1 MYRKGKVLQKLA
13 LFLLNLEQSYNN
25 RQGRMKSHLKVH
37 YFQHIAGEGFGSCY
51 SLFKQHQAQITATEF
66 FALPLDQSLDI
77 EALPNIHDV
86 DLLIIMGGTMSVND
100 EVNFPW
106 LKIEKRWLR
115 RYLAMG
121 KPAIG
126 LCLGGQL
133 IANALGA
140 TVSRNHQQELGW
152 TAVRKVDHK
161 VMDCFELPVEFSV
174 MQWHS
179 ETFDLPKGAIHLAEN
194 DVCRNQMYQIGKN
207 VLGFQFHPEI
217 TPETLSLY
225 LENDE
230 ELDHFKPHYLQVEQQ
245 LKTASKHN
253 FIQGNQILNQAIEY
267 VLEKTAC

>member
-1 MYRKGKVLQKLA
+1 
-13 LFLLNLEQSYNN
+13 
-25 RQGRMKSHLKVH
+25 MKSHLKVH

-51 SLFKQHQAQITATEF
+51 QFLKQHHAKISATEF
-66 FALPLDQSLDI
+66 FALPVDRPLDI
-77 EALPNIHDV
+77 EALPHVEDV

-100 EVNFPW
+100 EANYPW
-106 LKIEKRWLR
+106 LKVEKRWLR
-115 RYLAMG
+115 RYLSMG

-140 TVSRNHQQELGW
+140 AVRRNEKQELGW
-152 TAVRKVDHK
+152 TGVRKVNH
-161 VMDCFELPVEFSV
+161 VPEACFELPAQFNV

-179 ETFDLPKGAIHLAEN
+179 ETFEIPKGAIHLAEN

-217 TPETLSLY
+217 TPETLKLF

-230 ELDHFKPHYLQVEQQ
+230 ELINFSGEYVQSEQQ
-245 LKTASKHN
+245 LKKSPKSN
-253 FIQGNQILNQAIEY
+253 FIQGNQILNKAIEY
-267 VLEKTAC
+267 VLQNTAC